1 MCMVT
6 FWFQTAV
13 ASWVPLVFAIGFA
26 LIGVVAVYATLARR
40 AEERD
45 ARFIA
50 SLYGIGFGVVAVS
63 ELMMYLDLA
72 FGWSLAAAWVMSLE
86 IVGFFAIL
94 AAVVAVL
101 AIAGAAL
108 LQVQEERTYRLQH
121 VAH

>member
-1 MCMVT
+1 MVT